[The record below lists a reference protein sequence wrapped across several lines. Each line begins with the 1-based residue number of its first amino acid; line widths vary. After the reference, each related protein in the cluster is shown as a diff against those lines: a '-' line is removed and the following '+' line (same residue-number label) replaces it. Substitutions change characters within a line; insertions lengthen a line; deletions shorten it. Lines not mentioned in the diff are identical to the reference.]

1 MRVQG
6 QSLSTP
12 YVPATPY
19 VSATPVDFVV
29 VKTSATPI
37 ALDT

>member
-12 YVPATPY
+12 YVP
-19 VSATPVDFVV
+19 ATPVDFVV